1 MSSKSSMGRAMLS
14 LRGALIVG
22 AISTFQSGNVQAAYS
37 FPMFFAFESLPF
49 TIIAVSFAVGFVA
62 GILIYPMVRVIRD

>member
-1 MSSKSSMGRAMLS
+1 VLAWPATVEQR
-14 LRGALIVG
+14 
-22 AISTFQSGNVQAAYS
+22 
-37 FPMFFAFESLPF
+37 FPMFFAFESLPL